1 MATPRPDLHTLQS
14 AAAATGVGQSLD
26 TLGYT
31 HATIQISGTFA
42 ATVTWEISADGGTTW
57 AGVNATP
64 AATGTKAATATA
76 AGVYIVPCAGCDK
89 VRANITAY
97 TSGTVTAKGR
107 PSLAAGVT
115 P

>member
-1 MATPRPDLHTLQS
+1 MATPRPDLHTLHN
-14 AAAATGVGQSLD
+14 AAGATGNGEALD

-31 HATIQISGTFA
+31 HATVQLSGTFV

-57 AGVNATP
+57 AGVMATP

-76 AGVYIVPCAGCDK
+76 AGVYIIPCAGCDK
-89 VRANITAY
+89 ARARISAF

-107 PSLAAGVT
+107 PSLSAGVT